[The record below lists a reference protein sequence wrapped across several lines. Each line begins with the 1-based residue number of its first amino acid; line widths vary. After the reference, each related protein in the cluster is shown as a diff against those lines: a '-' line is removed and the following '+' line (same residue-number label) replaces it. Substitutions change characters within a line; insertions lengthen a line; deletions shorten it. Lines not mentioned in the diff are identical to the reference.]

1 MYVWTAKPL
10 HKSINFTAT
19 KSYSYSEITIW
30 CITDGNNHSNICSH
44 TLQQGTVELCQQLKQ
59 INNKTTLALHAV
71 INQLPLNITFPSEDT
86 QKHQV
91 IFSSGVNDLMLIL
104 KLATI
109 NALTSGFI
117 LSLSAIIP
125 PLLQAYTTIINCLPL
140 SHSVIYL
147 TTGIKSWSAL

>member
-1 MYVWTAKPL
+1 MCEPL
-10 HKSINFTAT
+10 SHCTNQSILQQQ

-86 QKHQV
+86 QKHLV